1 MTQVQLEDQ
10 IAGLLKLADP
20 RGEAHERL
28 KKLAGMVERRVMLNL
43 GDRKFLQELVDIRDG
58 APCTHLITADT
69 PRCAARGH
77 KPCDHIAQPRA
88 CHLYEAQR
96 GTAVRTPL
104 GGLR

>member
-20 RGEAHERL
+20 RGEAYARL
-28 KKLAGMVERRVMLNL
+28 NKLADLVDRRVMLNL
-43 GDRKFLQELVDIRDG
+43 DDRKFLQELVEIRYG
-58 APCTHLITADT
+58 APCTHLITADV

-77 KPCDHIAQPRA
+77 KPCDHTAQPRA
-88 CHLYEAQR
+88 CPLYEAQR
-96 GTAVRTPL
+96 GTAVRNPL